1 VRSTT
6 TGASGVEALGS
17 RRYQSAPTLVGA
29 TGFGFGTTVTTGT
42 DSTTTV
48 VGIHAGRTTLAAA
61 TSMIGGVG
69 LVGDPRQQGYS
80 ILSADGHADPE
91 GQRAYF
97 GSIYQ
102 PGVPLAAPIVGIA
115 ATPGGSGYWLA
126 NSPAMLA
133 TDRGQMVEDR
143 YSAISLTTVDDG
155 PLGALYGFDSLCTE
169 SGDGH
174 CGAVLLFLDHGLVA
188 STARGAGVATAPG
201 PAVLA
206 TLRSITGV
214 GVGTLR
220 ACYRAIG
227 LALRSVVPR
236 DRRMSISTTGVPAV
250 FRSREAHRS
259 RPTLSPASQAGGGA
273 DDRQGDAMHE
283 RNLSQI
289 HPRGDRTLATWAL
302 ATWALATRALRTGVP
317 LRGPVGQNTG
327 LRTTPSVG

>member
-1 VRSTT
+1 
-6 TGASGVEALGS
+6 
-17 RRYQSAPTLVGA
+17 
-29 TGFGFGTTVTTGT
+29 
-42 DSTTTV
+42 
-48 VGIHAGRTTLAAA
+48 
-61 TSMIGGVG
+61 MIGGVG

-126 NSPAMLA
+126 NSPATLA

-206 TLRSITGV
+206 TLRSITGG

-220 ACYRAIG
+220 ASYPSYRPGA
-227 LALRSVVPR
+227 ALCCA
-236 DRRMSISTTGVPAV
+236 TG
-250 FRSREAHRS
+250 
-259 RPTLSPASQAGGGA
+259 SP
-273 DDRQGDAMHE
+273 DVYLYH
-283 RNLSQI
+283 
-289 HPRGDRTLATWAL
+289 
-302 ATWALATRALRTGVP
+302 
-317 LRGPVGQNTG
+317 RGPGGLSFTG
-327 LRTTPSVG
+327 SPPKPPDSLTG